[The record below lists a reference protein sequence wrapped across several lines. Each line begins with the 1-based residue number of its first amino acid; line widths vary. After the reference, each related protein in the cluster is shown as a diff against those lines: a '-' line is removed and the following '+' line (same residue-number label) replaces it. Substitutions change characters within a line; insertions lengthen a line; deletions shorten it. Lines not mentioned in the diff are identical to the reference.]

1 MINFLT
7 ATPGGGKTLLATEI
21 LYILSKAN
29 VLNLKH
35 NYFYAK
41 SFFEKIAE
49 LKLEEYFQSIIIE
62 VGQGL
67 EKTSQHIFL
76 DDDYFD
82 FLKTEYY
89 INVVMDGYTDDI
101 IQNYPPYYF
110 ERVSIVLNE
119 IIKKINKEQNTKFL
133 PFKPVRTIY
142 TNIANLRLS
151 QARPLPKDMDW
162 RLTPQGSYFVVDE
175 CQLIEIFSEESRKI
189 DPIVKDLTIHR
200 HKGYDFLF
208 ITQDPSFVHKY
219 IRKLASLHIHLV
231 NIFGWEQ
238 SMRMEW
244 STVQEVPNAA
254 RSLIRAENI
263 SRWVFPKHIY
273 KLYQSTTID
282 TRVKRIPKKLVIT
295 VVAALILFIVAFFMF
310 NSDSPLVRM
319 MTGRSMQTEEVK
331 KNEPTKPTNATQS
344 SGSAAQPVPVSGI
357 ANNTQA
363 EQTLPASGSVPS
375 DSANPLGVSNAS
387 ESGLTTN
394 SQPNYDPDDPYSF
407 KPVSSPAVVNHR
419 IFSGCFCVQKK
430 CYATDQQGTK
440 LAGISGKTCREVLDK
455 SSNRPFD
462 YFRQPPVNAGLSQQ
476 PSQQPTE
483 QPAKDQR
490 YLEILKEIAYMEG
503 QQRSKQAQEAQVK
516 AEPLPYDYKPPREI
530 TGANAL

>member
-1 MINFLT
+1 MITFLT
-7 ATPGGGKTLLATEI
+7 ATPGGGKSLLATEM
-21 LYILSKAN
+21 LYKISKSN

-41 SFFEKIAE
+41 SFFEKVAE

-62 VGQGL
+62 IGQGL

-76 DDDYFD
+76 EDHYFD
-82 FLKTEYY
+82 FLKTEYN

-110 ERVSIVLNE
+110 ERVSIILNE

-133 PFKPVRTIY
+133 PFKPVRTIF

-175 CQLIEIFSEESRKI
+175 AQLIDIFSEEAKKI

-273 KLYQSTTID
+273 KLYQSTTAD

-295 VVAALILFIVAFFMF
+295 VTAALILFIVAFFMF
-310 NSDSPLVRM
+310 NSDSPLIRM
-319 MTGRSMQTEEVK
+319 MTGRAMLTEEI
-331 KNEPTKPTNATQS
+331 KNEPTKPNNATQS
-344 SGSAAQPVPVSGI
+344 SGSATESVPKQGTSSNI
-357 ANNTQA
+357 QA
-363 EQTLPASGSVPS
+363 EQSLHASGAVPS
-375 DSANPLGVSNAS
+375 DSSYSNDDLNA
-387 ESGLTTN
+387 TTN
-394 SQPNYDPDDPYSF
+394 GSKASDQPIYDPENPFSF
-407 KPVSSPAVVNHR
+407 KPVSNPAVVNHR
-419 IFSGCFCVQKK
+419 VFSGCFCVQKK

-440 LAGISGKTCREVLDK
+440 LTGVTAKTCRELLDN

-462 YFRQPPVNAGLSQQ
+462 YFRQPSINARLPEQ
-476 PSQQPTE
+476 PSEKTPEQQTR
-483 QPAKDQR
+483 DQR
-490 YLEILKEIAYMEG
+490 YLATLNEIADIE
-503 QQRSKQAQEAQVK
+503 RQARAKPQENPQVK
-516 AEPLPYDYKPPREI
+516 DEPLPYDYKPPRPI